1 MTCFKVFTFFTLSN
15 LIQTQVESVRHHH
28 SNRWFQRRVRHIQ
41 KRQIQCELK
50 IADIIVKH
58 GSWEPCVYTLSPH
71 QTVAHS
77 FAIAF
82 AG

>member
-1 MTCFKVFTFFTLSN
+1 
-15 LIQTQVESVRHHH
+15 
-28 SNRWFQRRVRHIQ
+28 
-41 KRQIQCELK
+41 
-50 IADIIVKH
+50 VKH